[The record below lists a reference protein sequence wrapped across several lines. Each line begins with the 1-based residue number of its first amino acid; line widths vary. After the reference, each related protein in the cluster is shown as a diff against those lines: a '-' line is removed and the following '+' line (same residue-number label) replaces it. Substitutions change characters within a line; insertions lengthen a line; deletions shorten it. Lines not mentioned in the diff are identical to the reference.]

1 MRERLKP
8 GCIAVAA
15 WSVAALSCS
24 GDPPAHGQ
32 GLGEPGDP
40 IELVVGYQ
48 PYYTE
53 AWSAVV
59 VRGLGL
65 HERYL
70 PRGSTVEFRVGLKGA
85 RILVDALRAGEIHA
99 AYLGI
104 APAVTAIG
112 EADAGDMRAIA
123 VTGLA
128 YDQCNILVAR
138 ADAPAFG
145 DAAEALRWLEG
156 RRLAIPSGTCA
167 DLFAR
172 RILDAAAVTPSL
184 ILDQNI
190 DVIGHGFETGAIDA
204 AAVWEPAAS
213 RLVESG
219 LVRRLVTG
227 VAYDCLSAGFL
238 VVRADLATRRPDVV
252 RAWLEAELDA
262 QLVLADPSRRSQVI
276 ELVDAQTTGY
286 SAAQLHRA
294 LYGPYAADAG
304 GSDPR
309 LVYPFA
315 FTPQVTSMLQG
326 AAAWLLGSGD
336 ADHPALRPE
345 AVAPEPADAL
355 LRKRG
360 LHAPVG
366 TISAI
371 DVPANGVGI

>member
-1 MRERLKP
+1 
-8 GCIAVAA
+8 V
-15 WSVAALSCS
+15 
-24 GDPPAHGQ
+24 

-59 VRGLGL
+59 IRGLGL

-123 VTGLA
+123 VTALA

-138 ADAPAFG
+138 ADAPEFG
-145 DAAEALRWLEG
+145 DAVAALRWLHDK
-156 RRLAIPSGTCA
+156 RVAIPSGTCA

-172 RILDAAAVTPSL
+172 RILAAAAVTPRI

-190 DVIGHGFETGAIDA
+190 DVIGDGFESGALDA

-213 RLVESG
+213 RLVDSG

-227 VAYDCLSAGFL
+227 VAYDSPSAGFL
-238 VVRADLATRRPDVV
+238 VVRADLATRRPDIV

-262 QLVLADPSRRSQVI
+262 QLVLADASRRSQVI
-276 ELVDAQTTGY
+276 ELVEAQTTGY

-315 FTPQVTSMLQG
+315 FTPQVTSMLQS

-345 AVAPEPADAL
+345 AVAPEPAEAL
-355 LRKRG
+355 LRTRG

-366 TISAI
+366 TISAS
-371 DVPANGVGI
+371 DVPAHGVGI